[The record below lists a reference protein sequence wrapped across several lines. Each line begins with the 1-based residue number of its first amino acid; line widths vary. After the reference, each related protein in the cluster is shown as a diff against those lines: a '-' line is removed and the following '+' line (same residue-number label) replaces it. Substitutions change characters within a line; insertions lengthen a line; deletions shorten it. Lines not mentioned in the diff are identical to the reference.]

1 MVAQSRDPLLGI
13 RRSSVR
19 FVRSIVYSRLVG
31 NPIRF
36 PGLAAILREG
46 LFKVRLI
53 RVSFRP
59 NESHQDISAFHPPS
73 SPGRPQAP
81 VPCTALSSS
90 VMVDSLFEMK
100 YCPV

>member
-31 NPIRF
+31 NPIHF

-46 LFKVRLI
+46 LLKVRPI
-53 RVSFRP
+53 RVGFRP
-59 NESHQDISAFHPPS
+59 NESHQDTSAIRARRFRVEKLAAS
-73 SPGRPQAP
+73 IAKFRI
-81 VPCTALSSS
+81 
-90 VMVDSLFEMK
+90 
-100 YCPV
+100 